1 VCPPHRPDLNAFV
14 ERSHRTLKQECL
26 LIHDPQTQEQVREVN
41 AAFVEHYNSE
51 RPNQALSCGN
61 QPPRVAFASLP
72 NLPQVPQLVD
82 PDAWLSWVDGQH
94 VVRKRR
100 HNGTVRL
107 DDVSDDVKESL
118 AGQDV
123 DISVD
128 ATKRELMVW
137 HHHQPLKRLAITGW
151 QKRRLPFEP
160 FVALMAEQACSEQRR
175 RERARW
181 RTSLQGASASEP
193 M

>member
-1 VCPPHRPDLNAFV
+1 EVLLQQGKPACITLDRDTRWVGSASGRDFPSALLRFLLCLGIEPKVCPPHRPDLNAFV
-14 ERSHRTLKQECL
+14 ERSHRTLKPEGL

-107 DDVSDDVKESL
+107 DDVSYDVKESL

-137 HHHQPLKRLAITGW
+137 HHHQPLK
-151 QKRRLPFEP
+151 
-160 FVALMAEQACSEQRR
+160 
-175 RERARW
+175 
-181 RTSLQGASASEP
+181 
-193 M
+193 